1 MANMGKLSGEKDNTR
16 NRSPSPLS
24 KRARSPCFRC
34 GEVGHFK
41 KECPKRV
48 NALHERK
55 VTFAEQSQAGGTN
68 GTLNPLNLNGANREA
83 SSRPL

>member
-1 MANMGKLSGEKDNTR
+1 MANMGKLSGEKTLLEIEVHHLLAKGG
-16 NRSPSPLS
+16 S
-24 KRARSPCFRC
+24 SPCFWC
-34 GEVGHFK
+34 GEEGHFK

-48 NALHERK
+48 NALPERK

-68 GTLNPLNLNGANREA
+68 GTLNPLNLNGATREA